1 MKILKSYELIVEARK
16 IYLKIKEESLD
27 SLAYLTDAGY
37 TVACRDDLRW
47 IIVYISKD
55 REKSAFYDGIN
66 FSDIKDDIISYIEY
80 MSDKYYI
87 EFVEF
92 FGCKDSDSDP
102 KDMGRSR
109 IYKVEALEKC
119 DNLYFTSIKIA
130 FKKNWKK

>member
-27 SLAYLTDAGY
+27 YLAYLTDVGY

-55 REKSAFYDGIN
+55 REKSAFYDGIK
-66 FSDIKDDIISYIEY
+66 FSDINDDIISYIEY

-87 EFVEF
+87 EFV
-92 FGCKDSDSDP
+92 DSSVV
-102 KDMGRSR
+102 K
-109 IYKVEALEKC
+109 IQILILKIWEEVEYTKL
-119 DNLYFTSIKIA
+119 KI
-130 FKKNWKK
+130 